1 MAAAALLVVVVMQQL
16 VWSAEA
22 QVAVAVGTGP
32 PPGCPDRC
40 GDVHVPFPFGIGD
53 GCSLPGF
60 ALTCNTTTNRPPRLM
75 IGNTTLQVVNISLP
89 NSTLRALDTA
99 GAVHIKYGIIDGNGT
114 WPGVSGAGAG
124 GPYVVSEDNNQ
135 LLVTGCNILVTLF
148 GNAGNV
154 ITGCASLC
162 AINDQWAGAVIL
174 NPRDKCSGI
183 GCCQTPI
190 PIGRTTYRV
199 NLTNLERTRELS
211 GQVLEAVRIAERGW
225 FDGVAAEL
233 LKNQSTLSDTT
244 ARIPVPVVLEWAVAS
259 TPVITA
265 GVPQFDN
272 ASCPTP
278 AAARKSAC
286 VSSNSKCVN
295 VTGNYRTGYVCLCK
309 DGYEGNPYVAAGC
322 QDVDECKRPAEVNR
336 CFGECI
342 NTPGSFRCWCPRG
355 ESGNW
360 TIPGGCVKSK
370 LGLTIGIGIGSGAGL
385 FILALGAAFLTRK
398 IKRQRERMLRQK
410 FFKLNRGHLLQQLV
424 SQNADIAEKMIITL
438 SELEKATNN
447 FDESRELGGGGHGTV
462 YKGILSGLHVVAI
475 KKSKLA
481 IQREIDE
488 FINEVAILSQINH
501 RNVVKLFGCCL
512 ETEVPLLVYEFISN
526 GTLYQH
532 LHVEG
537 PISLPWEDRLRIATE
552 TARAL
557 AYLHLAVAF
566 PIIHRD
572 IKSQN
577 ILLDGSLT
585 TKVSDFGASRCI
597 PAEQTGVI
605 TAIQGTLG
613 YLDPMYYY
621 TGRLTEKS
629 DVYSFGV
636 VLIELLTR
644 KKSYSYRSQQDDSLV
659 AHFTT
664 LLAHDNLVDI
674 LDPQVMEE
682 GGEEV
687 KEVAMLAVACVKL
700 KAEERPTMRQVEMSL
715 ESIRSS
721 FLRQEVQHSVGKKKS
736 MENHVI
742 RSNMAID
749 GTNLET
755 TRQYSLEEEYLLSS
769 SILVKGDQRVML
781 AVACVKLKAEE
792 RSTIRQVEMSLES
805 IRKKCNIVWA
815 RRNPCMENHVFRS
828 SMAIN
833 GISLESTRQYS
844 LEEKNGYQQ
853 QCPALAG
860 DCLSGGVACTP
871 CVGSGSAAAGAG
883 MLSPIYPFGIGA
895 GCARDKDFQL
905 ECINDNS
912 NNNVSTTPRL
922 ILSIHQLQLLSLSLD
937 DGEARALFKAKR
949 QCYNNTDGAIVST
962 NDVNLNMSLSGSMA
976 YLFSAR
982 NRLVALGCPN
992 LGYIVHGLG
1001 IYVSGCTSICWPKQ
1015 QETNTNVSLG
1025 GCNGEG
1031 CCQSRIAPSIIDYY
1045 KPFIVGLKQ
1054 QDQDPILRNGLTTPC
1069 RYVFLAEDEWI
1080 QTTYRHPLNY
1090 SHENS
1095 IYNRTDDFAVPVV
1108 LDWAIRRNLHNC
1120 STATGNMTEYACRSD
1135 NSVCIDAINTTNG
1148 VGFGYRCRCS
1158 EGYEGNPYLADGC
1171 QDIDECQRIREYPC
1185 YGECTNTPG
1194 GYECMYRHGARGN
1207 ATVPQGC
1214 IVDRTNLGLIISI
1227 GVGSG
1232 VGLLAMAVGAAFLTR
1247 KIKNKR
1253 ERMLRRKFFKQ
1264 NRGHLLQRLV
1274 SQNADITE
1282 RMIIPLAELEKA
1294 TNNFDISRELG
1305 GGGHG
1310 TVYKGILSD
1319 LHVVAIKKSKV
1330 AIQREIDEFINE
1342 IAILSQINHR
1352 NVVKLFGCCLE
1363 TEVPLLLKAEERPTM
1378 RQVEMKLESIRSIFW
1393 QQVQH
1398 TEGSTKSMENHV
1410 SRSNPPNNTT
1420 NVEGTRQ
1427 YSLEEEYLLSSS
1439 GRDPPRLMLGNGTLQ
1454 VVDISLADSTM
1465 RAVDITNYEVYA
1477 TGGNGTW
1484 VGVGAD
1490 ADASSPY
1497 VVSETLSELLIT
1509 GCNIQ
1514 VTLVG
1519 GTGNVIIGCSSFC
1532 SINDMWGYGFVP
1544 TIPGDKCSGVGCC
1557 RTNITIGRPNYG
1569 VLLKRIDESL
1579 ELDGEVPTSVRVAE
1593 RGWFDGVANE
1603 LLSRTRTDTSFHKP
1617 VPVVL
1622 EWAVASTRVV
1632 LPGMT
1637 PGNSSC
1643 PKDVGKSACRSSHS
1657 YCRNVTGNY
1666 RTGYVCR
1673 CEKGYDGNP
1682 YVVGGGGCQDINECE
1697 RAEEN
1702 GCFGECSNTPGGFL
1716 CRCPDGARGNA
1727 NVPNGCIKSNLE
1739 KATNN
1744 FDESRELGGGGHGTV
1759 YKGILS
1765 DLHVVAIKK
1774 SKVAIQR
1781 EIDEF
1786 INETEVP
1793 LLVYEFISN
1802 GTLYHHL
1809 HEGLTSLSWED
1820 RLRIATETA
1829 RSLAYLHSA
1838 VSFPIIHRDIKS
1850 HNILLDGSL
1859 TSKVSDFGASRCI
1872 PAEKNGVTTAI
1883 QGTLG
1888 YLDPMY
1894 YYTGRLTEK
1903 SDVFSFGVVLIEL
1916 LTRKKPYSYKSPKD
1930 DSLVAHF
1937 TALLIDDNLNDIL
1950 DSQVKEEGGK
1960 EIKEVAL
1967 LAVACVKLKAEERP
1981 TMRQVEMTLE
1991 TIRSSFVQ
1999 EEVLHTTSMKKS
2011 KENHVAWRY
2020 PADEGTSIYST
2031 RQYSLEEENLL
2042 SSRFAIYFS
2051 GCEAKVN
2058 KETRGIEDGENRE
2071 QRNYYGG
2078 YRAAA
2083 AASGR
2088 HKHKA
2093 SRPSCPKRQE
2103 MRHRG
2108 NDWAKHK
2115 VTATT
2120 TTMMIPAVSLL
2131 LVLLFQLCSV
2141 EAQVGGAGSPPARC
2155 PDKCGDVDVPFPFG
2169 IRDGCSLPG
2178 FGLTCDTATNP
2189 PRLML
2194 GNGTL
2199 QVVEISLT
2207 NSTLRAVDLAGAVNI
2222 TYDAP
2227 PNGGGRWASLGVTG
2241 AVAAGPYVVSEK
2253 RNRLVVTGCNVQATL
2268 AGENTNVIT
2277 GCSSF
2282 CPISEMFTPLAVDDN
2297 DVTTGGCSGTTCCET
2312 PIAIGRPSY
2321 LVNLTNLD
2329 PTNQELTGRLPIA
2342 VRIAEKGWFEAV
2354 AGRLLNNSG
2363 AGGDAASLRT
2373 PVPVVLDWVVSSTL
2387 EAVLQGVT
2395 GGQFADDRN
2404 WSCPADAAR
2413 SVCRSSDSLC
2423 VNVTGNYRRGH
2434 VCRCRRGYDGN
2445 PYVAGGCQDIDECKI
2460 AGNCFGECT
2469 NTPGDYECRCPRGAR
2484 GNARIPNG
2492 CVKTNLGLSVGIGV
2506 GSGAG
2511 LLVMALCAAF
2521 LTRQIKNR
2529 RAKMLRQKFFKQN
2542 RGHLLQQ
2549 LVSQKADIA
2558 EKMII
2563 PLAELEKAT
2572 NNFDA
2577 SRELGG
2583 GGHGT
2588 VYKGILSDLH
2598 VVAIKKSKVAIQR
2611 ETDEFINEVAILS
2624 QINHR
2629 NVVKLYGCCL
2639 ETEVPLLVY
2648 EFISNGTLYHH
2659 LHSDGPTSLP
2669 WEDRLR
2675 IATETARALAY
2686 LHSAVSF
2693 PIIHRDI
2700 KSHNILLDGSLT
2712 TKVSDFGASRCIP
2725 AEKTGV
2731 TTAIQGTLGYLDPM
2745 YYYTGRLTEKSDV
2758 FSFGVVLIELLTRKK
2773 PYSYRSPKDDGLV
2786 SHFTAL
2792 LTQGNLGDILDTQVK
2807 EEGGEEVKE
2816 VAMLAV
2822 ACVKLKAEERPTMR
2836 QVEMTLESVRSSSL
2850 QQEVLQSVEAKKSK
2864 ENHVS
2869 WTYPVSEGTSMQ
2881 STRQYSLEEEYLLSS
2896 RYPRHG
2902 VGCGRLVF
2910 PPGIG
2915 TGMIRAC

>member
-1786 INETEVP
+1786 INEKRSMMFPAATTAAAALMLLVLQLSWAEAQVGGGAARCPDRCGNVSVPFPFGIRDGCSLPGFGLTCDTTTNPPRLMLGNGTLQVTNISLADSTVRAVDLAGAATMVNGSIDANGTWAGVGIDGPYVVSETRNQLLVTGCNIQVTLLGSSSNGIIGCSAFCSISDRWTGTVLSIPGDKCSGLGCCRTPIPIGRPSYHVQLKNLDTSREHDNKVPHAVRVAERGWFDGVADELLSPTATNASLRKPVPVVLDWAVASTPVIFPGVPQFDNSSCPSTTAGAATKSVCVSSNSKCFNVTGNYRTGYVCRCDDGYEGNPYVAGRDGCHDINECDRPAEVNRCFGECINTLGSFQCRCPRGASGNWTIPGGCVKSKLGLSIGIGVGSGAGLLVIALCAVLLTRKIKNQRARIMRQKFFRQNRGHLLQQLVSQKADIAERMIIPLAELEKATNNFDESRELGGGGHGTVYKGILSDLHVVAIKKSKVAVQREIDEFINEVAILSQINHRNVVKLYGCCLETEVP

-2042 SSRFAIYFS
+2042 SSS
-2051 GCEAKVN
+2051 
-2058 KETRGIEDGENRE
+2058 
-2071 QRNYYGG
+2071 
-2078 YRAAA
+2078 
-2083 AASGR
+2083 
-2088 HKHKA
+2088 
-2093 SRPSCPKRQE
+2093 
-2103 MRHRG
+2103 
-2108 NDWAKHK
+2108 
-2115 VTATT
+2115 
-2120 TTMMIPAVSLL
+2120 
-2131 LVLLFQLCSV
+2131 
-2141 EAQVGGAGSPPARC
+2141 
-2155 PDKCGDVDVPFPFG
+2155 
-2169 IRDGCSLPG
+2169 
-2178 FGLTCDTATNP
+2178 
-2189 PRLML
+2189 
-2194 GNGTL
+2194 
-2199 QVVEISLT
+2199 
-2207 NSTLRAVDLAGAVNI
+2207 
-2222 TYDAP
+2222 
-2227 PNGGGRWASLGVTG
+2227 
-2241 AVAAGPYVVSEK
+2241 
-2253 RNRLVVTGCNVQATL
+2253 
-2268 AGENTNVIT
+2268 
-2277 GCSSF
+2277 
-2282 CPISEMFTPLAVDDN
+2282 
-2297 DVTTGGCSGTTCCET
+2297 
-2312 PIAIGRPSY
+2312 
-2321 LVNLTNLD
+2321 
-2329 PTNQELTGRLPIA
+2329 
-2342 VRIAEKGWFEAV
+2342 
-2354 AGRLLNNSG
+2354 
-2363 AGGDAASLRT
+2363 
-2373 PVPVVLDWVVSSTL
+2373 
-2387 EAVLQGVT
+2387 
-2395 GGQFADDRN
+2395 
-2404 WSCPADAAR
+2404 
-2413 SVCRSSDSLC
+2413 
-2423 VNVTGNYRRGH
+2423 
-2434 VCRCRRGYDGN
+2434 
-2445 PYVAGGCQDIDECKI
+2445 
-2460 AGNCFGECT
+2460 
-2469 NTPGDYECRCPRGAR
+2469 
-2484 GNARIPNG
+2484 
-2492 CVKTNLGLSVGIGV
+2492 
-2506 GSGAG
+2506 
-2511 LLVMALCAAF
+2511 
-2521 LTRQIKNR
+2521 
-2529 RAKMLRQKFFKQN
+2529 
-2542 RGHLLQQ
+2542 
-2549 LVSQKADIA
+2549 
-2558 EKMII
+2558 
-2563 PLAELEKAT
+2563 
-2572 NNFDA
+2572 
-2577 SRELGG
+2577 
-2583 GGHGT
+2583 
-2588 VYKGILSDLH
+2588 
-2598 VVAIKKSKVAIQR
+2598 
-2611 ETDEFINEVAILS
+2611 
-2624 QINHR
+2624 
-2629 NVVKLYGCCL
+2629 
-2639 ETEVPLLVY
+2639 
-2648 EFISNGTLYHH
+2648 
-2659 LHSDGPTSLP
+2659 
-2669 WEDRLR
+2669 
-2675 IATETARALAY
+2675 
-2686 LHSAVSF
+2686 
-2693 PIIHRDI
+2693 
-2700 KSHNILLDGSLT
+2700 
-2712 TKVSDFGASRCIP
+2712 
-2725 AEKTGV
+2725 
-2731 TTAIQGTLGYLDPM
+2731 
-2745 YYYTGRLTEKSDV
+2745 
-2758 FSFGVVLIELLTRKK
+2758 
-2773 PYSYRSPKDDGLV
+2773 
-2786 SHFTAL
+2786 
-2792 LTQGNLGDILDTQVK
+2792 
-2807 EEGGEEVKE
+2807 
-2816 VAMLAV
+2816 
-2822 ACVKLKAEERPTMR
+2822 
-2836 QVEMTLESVRSSSL
+2836 
-2850 QQEVLQSVEAKKSK
+2850 
-2864 ENHVS
+2864 
-2869 WTYPVSEGTSMQ
+2869 
-2881 STRQYSLEEEYLLSS
+2881 
-2896 RYPRHG
+2896 HG

>member
-1532 SINDMWGYGFVP
+1532 SINDMWTGTVLS
-1544 TIPGDKCSGVGCC
+1544 IPGDKCSGLGCC
-1557 RTNITIGRPNYG
+1557 RTPIPIGRPSYH
-1569 VLLKRIDESL
+1569 VQLKN
-1579 ELDGEVPTSVRVAE
+1579 LDTSREHDNKVPHAVRVAE
-1593 RGWFDGVANE
+1593 RGWFDGVADE
-1603 LLSRTRTDTSFHKP
+1603 LLSPTATNASLRKP

-1622 EWAVASTRVV
+1622 DWAVASTPVIF
-1632 LPGMT
+1632 PGV
-1637 PGNSSC
+1637 PQFDNSSC
-1643 PKDVGKSACRSSHS
+1643 PSTTAGAATKSVCVSSNS
-1657 YCRNVTGNY
+1657 KCFNVTGNY

-1673 CEKGYDGNP
+1673 CDDGYEGNP
-1682 YVVGGGGCQDINECE
+1682 YVAGRDGCHDINECD
-1697 RAEEN
+1697 RPAEVN
-1702 GCFGECSNTPGGFL
+1702 RCFGECINTLGSFQ
-1716 CRCPDGARGNA
+1716 CRCPRGASGNWTIPGGCVKSKLGLSIGIGVGSGAGLLVIALCAVLLTRKIKNQRARIMRQKFFRQNRGHLLQQLVSQKA
-1727 NVPNGCIKSNLE
+1727 DIAERMIIPLAELE

-1744 FDESRELGGGGHGTV
+1744 FDESRELGGGGHGT
-1759 YKGILS
+1759 
-1765 DLHVVAIKK
+1765 
-1774 SKVAIQR
+1774 
-1781 EIDEF
+1781 
-1786 INETEVP
+1786 
-1793 LLVYEFISN
+1793 
-1802 GTLYHHL
+1802 
-1809 HEGLTSLSWED
+1809 
-1820 RLRIATETA
+1820 
-1829 RSLAYLHSA
+1829 
-1838 VSFPIIHRDIKS
+1838 
-1850 HNILLDGSL
+1850 
-1859 TSKVSDFGASRCI
+1859 
-1872 PAEKNGVTTAI
+1872 
-1883 QGTLG
+1883 
-1888 YLDPMY
+1888 
-1894 YYTGRLTEK
+1894 
-1903 SDVFSFGVVLIEL
+1903 
-1916 LTRKKPYSYKSPKD
+1916 
-1930 DSLVAHF
+1930 
-1937 TALLIDDNLNDIL
+1937 
-1950 DSQVKEEGGK
+1950 VKEEGGK

>member
-1264 NRGHLLQRLV
+1264 NRGHLLQRL
-1274 SQNADITE
+1274 QTTL
-1282 RMIIPLAELEKA
+1282 M
-1294 TNNFDISRELG
+1294 SR
-1305 GGGHG
+1305 
-1310 TVYKGILSD
+1310 V
-1319 LHVVAIKKSKV
+1319 
-1330 AIQREIDEFINE
+1330 N
-1342 IAILSQINHR
+1342 
-1352 NVVKLFGCCLE
+1352 
-1363 TEVPLLLKAEERPTM
+1363 
-1378 RQVEMKLESIRSIFW
+1378 
-1393 QQVQH
+1393 
-1398 TEGSTKSMENHV
+1398 
-1410 SRSNPPNNTT
+1410 
-1420 NVEGTRQ
+1420 
-1427 YSLEEEYLLSSS
+1427 LEEE
-1439 GRDPPRLMLGNGTLQ
+1439 
-1454 VVDISLADSTM
+1454 
-1465 RAVDITNYEVYA
+1465 
-1477 TGGNGTW
+1477 
-1484 VGVGAD
+1484 
-1490 ADASSPY
+1490 
-1497 VVSETLSELLIT
+1497 
-1509 GCNIQ
+1509 
-1514 VTLVG
+1514 
-1519 GTGNVIIGCSSFC
+1519 
-1532 SINDMWGYGFVP
+1532 
-1544 TIPGDKCSGVGCC
+1544 
-1557 RTNITIGRPNYG
+1557 
-1569 VLLKRIDESL
+1569 
-1579 ELDGEVPTSVRVAE
+1579 
-1593 RGWFDGVANE
+1593 
-1603 LLSRTRTDTSFHKP
+1603 DT
-1617 VPVVL
+1617 
-1622 EWAVASTRVV
+1622 
-1632 LPGMT
+1632 
-1637 PGNSSC
+1637 
-1643 PKDVGKSACRSSHS
+1643 
-1657 YCRNVTGNY
+1657 
-1666 RTGYVCR
+1666 
-1673 CEKGYDGNP
+1673 
-1682 YVVGGGGCQDINECE
+1682 
-1697 RAEEN
+1697 
-1702 GCFGECSNTPGGFL
+1702 
-1716 CRCPDGARGNA
+1716 
-1727 NVPNGCIKSNLE
+1727 
-1739 KATNN
+1739 
-1744 FDESRELGGGGHGTV
+1744 
-1759 YKGILS
+1759 
-1765 DLHVVAIKK
+1765 
-1774 SKVAIQR
+1774 
-1781 EIDEF
+1781 
-1786 INETEVP
+1786 
-1793 LLVYEFISN
+1793 
-1802 GTLYHHL
+1802 
-1809 HEGLTSLSWED
+1809 
-1820 RLRIATETA
+1820 
-1829 RSLAYLHSA
+1829 
-1838 VSFPIIHRDIKS
+1838 
-1850 HNILLDGSL
+1850 
-1859 TSKVSDFGASRCI
+1859 
-1872 PAEKNGVTTAI
+1872 
-1883 QGTLG
+1883 
-1888 YLDPMY
+1888 
-1894 YYTGRLTEK
+1894 
-1903 SDVFSFGVVLIEL
+1903 
-1916 LTRKKPYSYKSPKD
+1916 
-1930 DSLVAHF
+1930 
-1937 TALLIDDNLNDIL
+1937 
-1950 DSQVKEEGGK
+1950 VKEEGGK